1 MNDKTVLNQKRISE
15 LESICDELSEIGK
28 FSLKMDD
35 KWNDEVS
42 VEFQNKI
49 NDINRKKKDLIDEI
63 KKLEEII
70 KKGQN
75 N

>member
-15 LESICDELSEIGK
+15 LESICDELNEIGK
-28 FSLKMDD
+28 FSLVMDD

-49 NDINRKKKDLIDEI
+49 SDINRKKKDLIDEI

-70 KKGQN
+70 KN
-75 N
+75 NKNN

>member
-15 LESICDELSEIGK
+15 LESICDELNEIGK
-28 FSLKMDD
+28 FSLVVDD

-49 NDINRKKKDLIDEI
+49 SDINRKKKDLIDEI
-63 KKLEEII
+63 KRLEEII
-70 KKGQN
+70 KN
-75 N
+75 NKNN